1 MNLSPCRIK
10 LEFELGSSAL
20 GQVSLKVVSIL
31 AELSF
36 GMYVVC
42 KSNLKLLK
50 LQPRLQ

>member
-1 MNLSPCRIK
+1 MNLSPCHIK
-10 LEFELGSSAL
+10 LEFELSAL